1 MSWVRPWLIVGGFLT
16 PACECTTFGLD
27 PDSAKGGSS
36 SSTGSFGST
45 SSAAATTTAGSSS
58 TDAAETTGTSS
69 PVGETTG
76 NTTTGGPSTGAT
88 GEASTGTTSA
98 ASASSTSSTGD
109 MGEPLPDVPV
119 LQVSFSQVR
128 RFHFTW
134 SPAGGA
140 QFYQLRWRSDLN
152 AALGPISAEAE
163 NIVGESI
170 TLTMPL
176 HLRFGARYV
185 LRACNDGGCTD
196 SAELE
201 ITDSLADAIGY
212 FKASNGN
219 PMDNFGYSV
228 ALSADGSVLAIG
240 ANLED
245 GNGVGGT
252 ANNSAT
258 NAGAVYVYT
267 RTGDSW
273 AQQPAYIKASNAEGG
288 DQFGLAIALS
298 GDGNTLAVGAFHEDS
313 NGPNKLNGL
322 MDSGAVYVYTRV
334 NNTWTEQ
341 AYVKASSPGLDDGF
355 GHNVSLS
362 GDGNTLAVGAPYR
375 GANDSGAAYVFRRT
389 NNVWTQQAYLTAP
402 NPGTGD
408 RLGQGVSLS
417 EDGDTL
423 AVGAPFEDGD
433 AVGVGGTPND
443 SPQGTDSGAVYV
455 YVFSAGEW
463 KHQAY
468 IKASNTGP
476 GDNFGLTAVL
486 SGDGNT
492 LAVGASL
499 EDSAAKG
506 IGGDTT
512 SEASTNAGA
521 VYVYVRAGDV
531 WQPMPTYIKASNTGA
546 GDYFGQNLAL
556 AADGTTLVVGAKFED
571 SMAPGVGGDQDM
583 NVNLGDFGAVYVFER
598 KKDVWSQRAY
608 VKAGNP
614 GMKDQFGFS
623 LALSATGDTLAAGA
637 YFEDSSAKNQ
647 GGNQFADLNDMQDYG
662 AVYLY

>member
-1 MSWVRPWLIVGGFLT
+1 
-16 PACECTTFGLD
+16 
-27 PDSAKGGSS
+27 
-36 SSTGSFGST
+36 
-45 SSAAATTTAGSSS
+45 
-58 TDAAETTGTSS
+58 
-69 PVGETTG
+69 
-76 NTTTGGPSTGAT
+76 
-88 GEASTGTTSA
+88 
-98 ASASSTSSTGD
+98 
-109 MGEPLPDVPV
+109 V

-134 SPAGGA
+134 SPAAGA
-140 QFYQLRWRSDLN
+140 KFYQLRWRPDLN

-185 LRACNDGGCTD
+185 LRACNDGGCAD

-245 GNGVGGT
+245 GNGVNGPT
-252 ANNSAT
+252 NNSAI

-267 RTGDSW
+267 RTGDNW
-273 AQQPAYIKASNAEGG
+273 APQPAYIKASNAEAG

-298 GDGNTLAVGAFHEDS
+298 GDGNTLAVGAFKEDS
-313 NGPNKLNGL
+313 NGLNKANGL

-341 AYVKASSPGLDDGF
+341 AYVKASNPGLGDGF
-355 GHNVSLS
+355 GHNLALS
-362 GDGNTLAVGAPYR
+362 GDGDTLAVGAWY
-375 GANDSGAAYVFRRT
+375 GDANDSGAAYVFRRA
-389 NNVWTQQAYLTAP
+389 NNVWTQQAYLKAP
-402 NPGTGD
+402 SPGTGD
-408 RLGQGVSLS
+408 RFGQGVALS

-423 AVGAPFEDGD
+423 AVGAPFEDSD

-443 SPQGTDSGAVYV
+443 IAQDFDSGAVYV
-455 YVFSAGEW
+455 YVYSTGVW

-468 IKASNTGP
+468 IKASNTGK

-486 SGDGNT
+486 SGDGDT

-499 EDSAAKG
+499 EDSGAKG
-506 IGGDTT
+506 IGGDAT
-512 SEASTNAGA
+512 SETSTDAGA
-521 VYVYVRAGDV
+521 VYVYVRVGDV
-531 WQPMPTYIKASNTGA
+531 WQAMPTYIKASNTGA
-546 GDYFGQNLAL
+546 GDNFGQNLAL
-556 AADGTTLVVGAKFED
+556 AADGATLVVGAKFED

-583 NVNLGDFGAVYVFER
+583 NVTNGEFGAVYVFER
-598 KKDVWSQRAY
+598 NKDIWSQRAY

-614 GMKDQFGFS
+614 GKGDQFGFS
-623 LALSATGDTLAAGA
+623 LALSATGDTLAAGT
-637 YFEDSSAKNQ
+637 YLEDSPALNI
-647 GGNQFADLNDMQDYG
+647 GGNQFADQNASDDFG